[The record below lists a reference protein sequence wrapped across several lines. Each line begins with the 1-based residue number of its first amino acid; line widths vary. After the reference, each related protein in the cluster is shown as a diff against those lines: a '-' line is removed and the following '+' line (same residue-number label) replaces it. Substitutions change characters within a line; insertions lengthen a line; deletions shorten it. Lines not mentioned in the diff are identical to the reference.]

1 MSSIRVVLNGKICL
15 LPVETGENLLS
26 ALRRAGY
33 SLPASCGGRGRCGKC
48 RVPVNGVPR
57 LACKVIAQDGDTVE
71 LPEQAGGVILT
82 DASAQNLRLQPGRTG
97 CGAAVDLGTTTV
109 VIRLYDLEVGTLLS
123 TVSAWNAQASY
134 GADVI
139 SRIQYTL
146 ERADGAEELSR
157 RIRAQVQQLLTDA
170 LHRAERDWSELRE
183 ITLAGNTVMQHLFAG
198 LPVRSIAAA
207 PFAPLS
213 LFDGDTADTLLGAPV
228 FYAPCVAGYVGGDVT
243 AGLLA
248 SGLYRKPGQYLFLDL
263 GTNGEMALGG
273 AEGFSCCAVASGPAF
288 EGAGIACG
296 MPALDGAVSRVR
308 YDRGLLYDVIGA
320 SEPRGICGSGL
331 IDLAAVLLA
340 LDAIDKSGRLLP
352 PEETPPPLRRFVR
365 PDGRGNGVFHL
376 TDRVYLTAED
386 VRSLQLAKA
395 AVAGGIEVLLRQR
408 DLDAAALD
416 GVYIAGGFG
425 SYIDPDSAMAIGMLP
440 QLPRSKLRCLGN
452 TALAGASMA
461 ALNGEERRR
470 LGRIAANCR
479 YIELSGR
486 QDFARAFTDHM
497 VF

>member
-1 MSSIRVVLNGKICL
+1 MSSVQVHCGGKTCTVPVQDGETL
-15 LPVETGENLLS
+15 LP
-26 ALRRAGY
+26 ALRRAGF
-33 SLPASCGGRGRCGKC
+33 SIPAACGGRGRCGKC
-48 RVPVNGVPR
+48 RVTVNGASR
-57 LACKVIAQDGDTVE
+57 LACKAVPADGDVVV
-71 LPEQAGGVILT
+71 LPEAADGTILT
-82 DASAQNLRLQPGRTG
+82 ESVGMTFPGTG
-97 CGAAVDLGTTTV
+97 ERGCAAAVDLGTTTV
-109 VIRLYDLEVGTLLS
+109 ALRLLDLASGRELK
-123 TVSAWNAQASY
+123 TVSAWNVQSSY

-139 SRIQYTL
+139 SRIRYTMDDPGGL
-146 ERADGAEELSR
+146 EELSA
-157 RIRAQVQQLLTDA
+157 RIRTQTEELLRGA
-170 LHRAERDWSELRE
+170 LASAGRPADTLRRVAV
-183 ITLAGNTVMQHLFAG
+183 AGNTVMQHLFAG

-248 SGLYRKPGQYLFLDL
+248 SGLYRKPGLHLLLDL

-296 MPALDGAVSRVR
+296 MIALDGAVSRVR
-308 YDRGLLYDVIGA
+308 YDRDFLYDVIGA
-320 SEPRGICGSGL
+320 SEPRGLCGSGL
-331 IDLAAVLLA
+331 IDLAAVLLS
-340 LDAIDKSGRLLP
+340 LGVIDRSGRLLP
-352 PEETPPPLRRFVR
+352 PEDTPPRLRRFVT
-365 PDGRGNGVFHL
+365 PDGKGNGIFHL

-440 QLPRSKLRCLGN
+440 RLPRSKLHCLGN
-452 TALAGASMA
+452 TSLAGASLA
-461 ALNGEERRR
+461 SLDGESRRSLR
-470 LGRIAANCR
+470 DIAARCR

>member
-1 MSSIRVVLNGKICL
+1 
-15 LPVETGENLLS
+15 
-26 ALRRAGY
+26 
-33 SLPASCGGRGRCGKC
+33 
-48 RVPVNGVPR
+48 
-57 LACKVIAQDGDTVE
+57 
-71 LPEQAGGVILT
+71 
-82 DASAQNLRLQPGRTG
+82 
-97 CGAAVDLGTTTV
+97 
-109 VIRLYDLEVGTLLS
+109 
-123 TVSAWNAQASY
+123 
-134 GADVI
+134 
-139 SRIQYTL
+139 
-146 ERADGAEELSR
+146 
-157 RIRAQVQQLLTDA
+157 
-170 LHRAERDWSELRE
+170 
-183 ITLAGNTVMQHLFAG
+183 MQHLFAG

-248 SGLYRKPGQYLFLDL
+248 SGLCRKPGQHLFLDL

-308 YDRGLLYDVIGA
+308 YDRGFLYDVIGA

-331 IDLAAVLLA
+331 VDLTAALLD
-340 LDAIDKSGRLLP
+340 LGAIDKSGRLLP
-352 PEETPPPLRRFVR
+352 

-408 DLDAAALD
+408 DMDAAALD

-425 SYIDPDSAMAIGMLP
+425 SCIDPDSAMAIGMLP
-440 QLPRSKLRCLGN
+440 RLPRSKLRCLGN

-461 ALNGEERRR
+461 ALDGEERRR

>member
-1 MSSIRVVLNGKICL
+1 M
-15 LPVETGENLLS
+15 
-26 ALRRAGY
+26 
-33 SLPASCGGRGRCGKC
+33 
-48 RVPVNGVPR
+48 
-57 LACKVIAQDGDTVE
+57 
-71 LPEQAGGVILT
+71 
-82 DASAQNLRLQPGRTG
+82 
-97 CGAAVDLGTTTV
+97 
-109 VIRLYDLEVGTLLS
+109 
-123 TVSAWNAQASY
+123 
-134 GADVI
+134 
-139 SRIQYTL
+139 
-146 ERADGAEELSR
+146 
-157 RIRAQVQQLLTDA
+157 
-170 LHRAERDWSELRE
+170 
-183 ITLAGNTVMQHLFAG
+183 
-198 LPVRSIAAA
+198 
-207 PFAPLS
+207 
-213 LFDGDTADTLLGAPV
+213 
-228 FYAPCVAGYVGGDVT
+228 T

-248 SGLYRKPGQYLFLDL
+248 SGLYRKPGQHLFLDL

-308 YDRGLLYDVIGA
+308 YDRGFLYDVIGA

-331 IDLAAVLLA
+331 VDLTAALLD
-340 LDAIDKSGRLLP
+340 LGAIDKSGRLLP
-352 PEETPPPLRRFVR
+352 PEETPPSLRRFVR

-408 DLDAAALD
+408 DMDAAALD

-425 SYIDPDSAMAIGMLP
+425 SYIDPDSAVAIGMLP
-440 QLPRSKLRCLGN
+440 QLPRGKLRCLGN